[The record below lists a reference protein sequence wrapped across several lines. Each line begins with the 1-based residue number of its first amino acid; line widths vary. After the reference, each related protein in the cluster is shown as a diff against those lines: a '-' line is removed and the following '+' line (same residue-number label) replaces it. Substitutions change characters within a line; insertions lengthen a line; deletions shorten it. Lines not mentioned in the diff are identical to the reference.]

1 MAKRLILVR
10 HAKAEYGAIQDAE
23 RSLTK
28 TGQRQALQLGLELA
42 QRLDRLDLMIISP
55 AKRAQQTAEPLI
67 GSLLPRSYCQEDVIY
82 SGGPQQWLDLIHLID
97 ESVTS
102 MMIVGHEPTV
112 SALAYGLDGES
123 ALARQISF
131 GVSTATAV
139 ILEVVGS
146 WKELASGGAI
156 VTDVVSRGASDMR
169 I

>member
-67 GSLLPRSYCQEDVIY
+67 GSLLPRSYCQD

-156 VTDVVSRGASDMR
+156 VTDVVSRGASDMW

>member
-67 GSLLPRSYCQEDVIY
+67 GRARLAGLPASPQLLPRRC
-82 SGGPQQWLDLIHLID
+82 DLQRRPPA
-97 ESVTS
+97 V
-102 MMIVGHEPTV
+102 
-112 SALAYGLDGES
+112 
-123 ALARQISF
+123 ARFDS
-131 GVSTATAV
+131 
-139 ILEVVGS
+139 LN
-146 WKELASGGAI
+146 
-156 VTDVVSRGASDMR
+156 
-169 I
+169 

>member
-1 MAKRLILVR
+1 
-10 HAKAEYGAIQDAE
+10 
-23 RSLTK
+23 
-28 TGQRQALQLGLELA
+28 
-42 QRLDRLDLMIISP
+42 MIISP

-156 VTDVVSRGASDMR
+156 VTDVVSRGASDMW

>member
-67 GSLLPRSYCQEDVIY
+67 GSLLPRSYCQEDAIY
-82 SGGPQQWLDLIHLID
+82 SGGGRDPERNLPGQRTFAVEPIGKRRNCGF
-97 ESVTS
+97 VTHNHHACHRL
-102 MMIVGHEPTV
+102 VN
-112 SALAYGLDGES
+112 
-123 ALARQISF
+123 
-131 GVSTATAV
+131 
-139 ILEVVGS
+139 
-146 WKELASGGAI
+146 
-156 VTDVVSRGASDMR
+156 
-169 I
+169 